1 MLSERQSQLGQTE
14 IDFLGMHF
22 SQGKYQPQPHI
33 AQELLNF
40 PDENLTVKQI
50 QQFLGII
57 NYIRDFLPRL
67 AKYTSP
73 LSQMLK
79 KNPPLWGTMQT
90 EAVKALKKIAQT
102 PPALKI
108 PGNGKRILQ
117 TDASDHYWGA
127 VLIEELEGKRYYCG
141 HASGQFKEAEKHY
154 HTTYKEAL
162 AVKMGIQK
170 FDFHLRGY
178 QFEVQMDNSSFPKIL
193 EFKNKMPPDPQTLR
207 LKDWF
212 SRYDFS
218 VKHIKGTQNVIPDL
232 LSRPMKP
239 IQIITAK
246 HTFPLIL
253 MVKPLPDHAS
263 TTRNLPP
270 GITVSSSPSQLKQYA
285 RNNLFY
291 YMTKIIRN
299 KLPDH
304 TPYFP
309 DTPFLLPIL
318 INPNVKFTKNH
329 LWYIWC
335 ATVLYY
341 MPVLIPTEAMYQ
353 HLMDPKN
360 HKSLIWTTLEW
371 YSPLQ
376 WWRNQLKPVID
387 EVKERRLALEAIN
400 KLKSVFFLHRPYQT
414 DPETKLLNCKSYVH
428 LWETIDDYPPSL
440 KITREL
446 MEYVNCINLYDPKN
460 FDDNTTCISHGK
472 FRRPEVG
479 ESSTQAIQQ
488 NPDSPMEAEF
498 SEGQVEEA
506 NRKLMDHTYMMD
518 DIWQHESS
526 RYGDCFSDEN
536 LSDQNMSPSHE
547 PIFKD

>member
-1 MLSERQSQLGQTE
+1 
-14 IDFLGMHF
+14 MHF

-50 QQFLGII
+50 QQFFGII

-79 KNPPLWGTMQT
+79 KKPPPWGTMQT
-90 EAVKALKKIAQT
+90 EAVKSLKKIAQT

-193 EFKNKMPPDPQTLR
+193 EFKNKMSPDPQTLR

-239 IQIITAK
+239 VQIITTK

-253 MVKPLPDHAS
+253 MVKPLPVHAS

-335 ATVLYY
+335 ATVLYF
-341 MPVLIPTEAMYQ
+341 MPVLIPTKAMYQ
-353 HLMDPKN
+353 HLMNPEN

-376 WWRNQLKPVID
+376 WWRSQLKPVID

-414 DPETKLLNCKSYVH
+414 DPETK
-428 LWETIDDYPPSL
+428 
-440 KITREL
+440 
-446 MEYVNCINLYDPKN
+446 
-460 FDDNTTCISHGK
+460 
-472 FRRPEVG
+472 RPEVG

-488 NPDSPMEAEF
+488 DPDSPMEAEF

-518 DIWQHESS
+518 DIWQHESP